1 MEFSEIMLILH
12 SDYQNPLK
20 NILRMCVDKTQ
31 EHLSHH
37 NDYNKYIRGT
47 FASARLRL
55 LEENLGPQKCVP
67 KTGACAEI

>member
-12 SDYQNPLK
+12 SDHQNPLK

-37 NDYNKYIRGT
+37 NNYNKYIRGT
-47 FASARLRL
+47 FVSARLRL
-55 LEENLGPQKCVP
+55 LFSSE
-67 KTGACAEI
+67 T